1 MRDIMSF
8 QFSTLTQLIG
18 CTLINPE
25 QIHNSHDEIERLTI
39 QSICLEEENLHVVYE
54 TGFGANSDQSY
65 TYIDI
70 EYFLFEMIYDLAV
83 YINDDTDEIKPLIV
97 YLEELEQEEN

>member
-1 MRDIMSF
+1 MSF
-8 QFSTLTQLIG
+8 QLSTLTRLIG

>member
-1 MRDIMSF
+1 MSF
-8 QFSTLTQLIG
+8 QLSTLTQLIG

-25 QIHNSHDEIERLTI
+25 QIQNSHDEIERLTI

>member
-8 QFSTLTQLIG
+8 QLSTLTQLIG

>member
-1 MRDIMSF
+1 MSF
-8 QFSTLTQLIG
+8 QLSTLTQLIG

-65 TYIDI
+65 TSIDI

>member
-1 MRDIMSF
+1 MSF
-8 QFSTLTQLIG
+8 QLSTLTRLIG

-25 QIHNSHDEIERLTI
+25 QTYESYDKIERLTI

-70 EYFLFEMIYDLAV
+70 DHFLSEVIYDLAV
-83 YINDDTDEIKPLIV
+83 YINDDTDEIKPLV
-97 YLEELEQEEN
+97 VHLEELEQDIEEN

>member
-1 MRDIMSF
+1 MSF
-8 QFSTLTQLIG
+8 QLSTLTQLIG

>member
-1 MRDIMSF
+1 MSF
-8 QFSTLTQLIG
+8 QLSTLTQLIG

-83 YINDDTDEIKPLIV
+83 YINDDTDEIKPLTA
-97 YLEELEQEEN
+97 YLEELEQEDNE

>member
-18 CTLINPE
+18 CTLINTQ
-25 QIHNSHDEIERLTI
+25 QIHNPYETIQRLTI
-39 QSICLEEENLHVVYE
+39 RAVCPDEKRLYVVYE
-54 TGFGANSDQSY
+54 SGFGANSDQFY
-65 TYIDI
+65 THIDV
-70 EYFLFEMIYDLAV
+70 EHFLSEMIYDLAV

>member
-1 MRDIMSF
+1 MSF
-8 QFSTLTQLIG
+8 QLSTLTQLIG

-70 EYFLFEMIYDLAV
+70 KYFLSDMIYDLAV

>member
-1 MRDIMSF
+1 MSF
-8 QFSTLTQLIG
+8 QLSTLTRLIG

-25 QIHNSHDEIERLTI
+25 QTYESYDEIERLTI

-70 EYFLFEMIYDLAV
+70 KYFLSDMIYDLAV

-97 YLEELEQEEN
+97 YLEELEQEDYE

>member
-1 MRDIMSF
+1 MSF
-8 QFSTLTQLIG
+8 QLSTLTQLIG

-83 YINDDTDEIKPLIV
+83 YINDDTDEIIPLIV
-97 YLEELEQEEN
+97 YLEELEPEEN

>member
-8 QFSTLTQLIG
+8 QLSTLTQLIG

-65 TYIDI
+65 TYIDV
-70 EYFLFEMIYDLAV
+70 EHFLSEMIYDLAV
-83 YINDDTDEIKPLIV
+83 YINDDTDEIKPLV
-97 YLEELEQEEN
+97 VHLEELEQDIE

>member
-8 QFSTLTQLIG
+8 QLSTLTQLIG

-39 QSICLEEENLHVVYE
+39 QSICLEEKKLYVVYE
-54 TGFGANSDQSY
+54 SGFGANSDQFY
-65 TYIDI
+65 THIDV
-70 EYFLFEMIYDLAV
+70 EHFLSEMIYDLAV

>member
-1 MRDIMSF
+1 MSF
-8 QFSTLTQLIG
+8 QLSTLTQLIG

-54 TGFGANSDQSY
+54 TGFGANLDQSY

>member
-1 MRDIMSF
+1 MSF
-8 QFSTLTQLIG
+8 QLSTLTQLIG

-65 TYIDI
+65 TYIHI
-70 EYFLFEMIYDLAV
+70 EYFLSDMIYDLAV